1 MRANLHV
8 GWPQRPADGGAT
20 GRARRRVRQAAGVL
34 ALANALVYG
43 LIGAGIARVTSD
55 AQGDTSFL
63 WVFGLTAG
71 TAFLLGAILLWA
83 FDRRLLWWLGAAF
96 QVFAIVAYVG
106 VAPQRVPPFEAW
118 GLSLKVAQGVLLVA
132 LLHLALTQGAS
143 WRASRRARV
152 G

>member
-1 MRANLHV
+1 MIANLHV
-8 GWPQRPADGGAT
+8 GWPRRAAEGGAA
-20 GRARRRVRQAAGVL
+20 GRARRRVRRWAGVL

-43 LIGAGIARVTSD
+43 LIGAGIARVS
-55 AQGDTSFL
+55 GDTAFL

-71 TAFLLGAILLWA
+71 AAFLLGTVLLWA

-96 QVFAIVAYVG
+96 QVFAIAAYIG

-132 LLHLALTQGAS
+132 LLYLAMTQGAS
-143 WRASRRARV
+143 WRASRRARA